1 VQLPLHIK
9 KYSGDIKVIG
19 LTYNQEKEGENMTI
33 LLLIIIYIAFISLGL
48 PDSMLGA
55 AWPTIRA
62 NLFLPIAGAGLI
74 SMIISGGTIASSLF
88 SGKLIK
94 KLGTGKLT
102 LISVFMTAMALLG
115 FSFSKN
121 YLWLC
126 MMAIPLGL
134 GAGSVDAALNNFVAL
149 HFSARHMS
157 WLHCFWGIGAT
168 AGPIIMA
175 AAISQEGSWQK
186 GYLSVA
192 VVQACLVIILLVSL
206 PLWKSFYNN
215 VQEDVIIKD
224 KNQHLFQLPG
234 IRTALIGFFCYCA
247 LESTAGLWGAS
258 YLVQTKGVA
267 ADVAAGWISIYYL
280 GITIGRLINGFITA
294 KFSNPALIRGGQFII
309 GIGAILLMIFNQTYI
324 NLLGLILIGIGCAP
338 IYPSMLHE
346 TPVRFGKN
354 NSGKLMGVQMAFAYI
369 GTTLVPPALGL
380 LSGRVGIQFYPVYIL
395 VLLLVMF
402 VSSEKI
408 NKIVARKLTNQ

>member
-1 VQLPLHIK
+1 
-9 KYSGDIKVIG
+9 
-19 LTYNQEKEGENMTI
+19 MTI

-62 NLFLPIAGAGLI
+62 NLSLPLAGAGLI
-74 SMIISGGTIASSLF
+74 SMIISGGTIVSSLL
-88 SGKLIK
+88 SGKLIN
-94 KLGTGKLT
+94 KLGTGKLA
-102 LISVFMTAMALLG
+102 LISVFMTATALLG
-115 FSFSKN
+115 FSLSKN

-134 GAGSVDAALNNFVAL
+134 GAGAVDAALNNFVAL

-168 AGPIIMA
+168 AGPIIMS
-175 AAISQEGSWQK
+175 AAISQKGSWQR
-186 GYLSVA
+186 GYLAVA
-192 VVQACLVIILLVSL
+192 IIQVCLVIILFVSL
-206 PLWKSFYNN
+206 PLWKVFHDNR
-215 VQEDVIIKD
+215 QEDVRVEVE
-224 KNQHLFQLPG
+224 NQNIFQLPG
-234 IRTALIGFFCYCA
+234 IRPALLAFFCYCA
-247 LESTAGLWGAS
+247 LEATAGLWGAS

-267 ADVAAGWISIYYL
+267 VDVAAGWISMYYL

-294 KFSNPALIRGGQFII
+294 RLSNPALIRGGQFII
-309 GIGAILLMIFNQTYI
+309 GIGAVLLLIFSQTYI
-324 NLLGLILIGIGCAP
+324 NLLGLILIGMGCAP

-354 NSGKLMGVQMAFAYI
+354 NSNKLMGMQMAFAYI
-369 GTTLVPPALGL
+369 GTTTVPPALGL
-380 LSGRVGIQFYPVYIL
+380 LSGRVGIQFYPVFIL
-395 VLLLVMF
+395 VILIIMF

-408 NKIVARKLTNQ
+408 NKIAARRI

>member
-1 VQLPLHIK
+1 
-9 KYSGDIKVIG
+9 
-19 LTYNQEKEGENMTI
+19 MTI

-62 NLFLPIAGAGLI
+62 DLSLPLAGAGLI
-74 SMIISGGTIASSLF
+74 SMIISGGTIVSSML
-88 SGKLIK
+88 SGKLIN

-102 LISVFMTAMALLG
+102 LISVFMTATALLG

-126 MMAIPLGL
+126 IMAIPLGL
-134 GAGSVDAALNNFVAL
+134 GAGAVDAALNNFVAL

-168 AGPIIMA
+168 AGPIIMS
-175 AAISQEGSWQK
+175 AAISQKGSWQK
-186 GYLSVA
+186 GYLTVA
-192 VVQACLVIILLVSL
+192 IIQVFLVIILFFSL
-206 PLWKSFYNN
+206 PLWKSFNDN
-215 VQEDVIIKD
+215 VQEDAMVEA
-224 KNQHLFQLPG
+224 KNQPIFQLPG
-234 IRTALIGFFCYCA
+234 IRPALLAFFCYCA
-247 LESTAGLWGAS
+247 LETTAGLWGAS
-258 YLVQTKGVA
+258 YFVQTKGVA
-267 ADVAAGWISIYYL
+267 ANIAAGWISMYYL

-294 KFSNPALIRGGQFII
+294 KLSNPALIRGGQFII
-309 GIGAILLMIFNQTYI
+309 GIGAVLLLIFNQTYV

-354 NSGKLMGVQMAFAYI
+354 NSSKLMGVQMAFAYI
-369 GTTLVPPALGL
+369 GTTTVPPTLGL
-380 LSGRVGIQFYPVYIL
+380 LSGKVGIQFYPVFIL
-395 VLLLVMF
+395 VILIVMF
-402 VSSEKI
+402 VSSEKV
-408 NKIVARKLTNQ
+408 NKIVARRT